1 MKLTAFILFLFV
13 LGSCSGLVKKPEEKA
28 TRVVARAGN
37 EDLDEESFAEN
48 FVSTGIIR
56 DSAYNAKKSIEKWAG
71 ESLFYQEALQKLTD
85 SEKKIERELESYR
98 KALVN
103 HIYQSRILEEYLDTS
118 ITNQE
123 IEEYYNTYR
132 DNFILKENIVK
143 VIYFKIPIKAPA
155 VTKIRSLVSSQKPKD
170 IEQLTALVNQN
181 AENFFMNDNTWLF
194 IDDVKKEIPQ
204 LEDEA
209 DVNIQPGRVFEIMDE
224 QYYYYLKVK
233 DIKIKNGLS
242 PLNFERK
249 NIRKFILNNR
259 KAQIINQYKQSLLE
273 KARADK
279 SFEIFS
285 PPN

>member
-1 MKLTAFILFLFV
+1 LKLTAFILFLFV